1 MLKKTTVLSL
11 FLLITAF
18 STLSIESQENNY
30 IKSGENLTFI
40 ASYNVSGVMTDVAQV
55 KMQTS
60 TVKTKTREL
69 LRLKC
74 TASTYAS
81 WDSYFRV
88 RDLYESYVNPKTL
101 LPSLFK
107 RNIEEGTYKK
117 NIKYLFKRK
126 SKIAVST
133 LNKKGYK
140 DYKVNVPID
149 YNTLDIVSA
158 IYTIRT
164 LDYESFAIGK
174 RVTKKLI
181 VDSEVQS
188 ATVKYLG
195 KENIKVG
202 KYGTKECYK
211 LSVSFQGKELENA
224 KGGKYLWITADD
236 DRLPALIK
244 ATIPVG
250 SIQIRLSD
258 TNLTIK

>member
-1 MLKKTTVLSL
+1 M
-11 FLLITAF
+11 
-18 STLSIESQENNY
+18 
-30 IKSGENLTFI
+30 
-40 ASYNVSGVMTDVAQV
+40 
-55 KMQTS
+55 
-60 TVKTKTREL
+60 KTKTREL

-74 TASTYAS
+74 TASTYSS

-88 RDLYESYVNPKTL
+88 RDLYESYVNPQTL
-101 LPSLFK
+101 IPSLFK

-117 NIKYLFKRK
+117 NLKYLFKRR

-140 DYKVNVPID
+140 DFKVNVPID

-164 LDYESFAIGK
+164 LDYDSFTIGK

-188 ATVKYLG
+188 TTVKYLG

-211 LSVSFQGKELENA
+211 LSVSFQGKELENT
-224 KGGKYLWITADD
+224 KGSKYIWITADD
-236 DRLPALIK
+236 NRLPALIK

-250 SIQIRLSD
+250 SIQIRLSNF
-258 TNLTIK
+258 TK

>member
-1 MLKKTTVLSL
+1 MLKKITLIGL
-11 FLLITAF
+11 FILMTAF
-18 STLSIESQENNY
+18 STSSKMSTEKKY
-30 IKSGENLTFI
+30 IKSGEELTFI
-40 ASYNVSGVMTDVAQV
+40 ASFKMSGVMTDIAQV

-74 TASTYAS
+74 TASTYSS

-88 RDLYESYVNPKTL
+88 RDLYESYVNPETL
-101 LPSLFK
+101 IPSLFK

-117 NIKYLFKRK
+117 NIKYIFKRR

-140 DYKVNVPID
+140 DFKVNVPID

-158 IYTIRT
+158 IYSIRA
-164 LDYESFAIGK
+164 LDFDSFSIGK
-174 RVTKKLI
+174 SVTKKLI

-211 LSVSFQGKELENA
+211 LSIGFQGKELENT
-224 KGGKYLWITADD
+224 KGGKYIWITADD

-244 ATIPVG
+244 ATIPIG
-250 SIQIRLSD
+250 SIQIRLSNF
-258 TNLTIK
+258 TK